1 MTTKLDVPNSRYA
14 PWILVALLWVAFFL
28 NYADRQVAFSILPA
42 LQRDLHFTAVQLG
55 LVGTVFIWV
64 YSLSMPA
71 AGRLADLFP
80 RLLMVV
86 ASLVLW
92 SAAMLG
98 TGSSESVSGFLF
110 WRAAMGVTEALYFPA
125 AVALIASYHSVTAR
139 SRALAIHQSAQL
151 AGGAAGGWFGGWM
164 ADNIGWQTG
173 YRSLAWTGIAY
184 AAVLYFALRKLP
196 APAGA
201 VEQKKESAS
210 PLAVFQSIPMNLLL
224 AAFFFHCGVLWMIY
238 AWLPHHIYTRYGL
251 SMTKSGLIGSLYLQT
266 SSLVGILT
274 GGYLGDRL
282 RARPVVACTGLLLC
296 SPFAYGL
303 FAAQT
308 LEGTIA
314 CAIGFGLTAGLMMA
328 NVFASA
334 YEFVGAGNFGFSA
347 GLLNCSGGLAG
358 GAAILTAGYYRDT
371 IGIPNMMLAGAGMT
385 MLFAVALIVAVKKA
399 DAAES

>member
-1 MTTKLDVPNSRYA
+1 VTTKLDVPNGRYA

-42 LQRDLHFTAVQLG
+42 LQRDLHFTTVQLG

-92 SAAMLG
+92 SMAMLG
-98 TGSSESVSGFLF
+98 TGSSASVNGFLF

-173 YRSLAWTGIAY
+173 YRSLAWTGVVY

-196 APAGA
+196 PPADA
-201 VEQKKESAS
+201 AEQKQEAAS
-210 PLAVFQSIPMNLLL
+210 PMAVFRSLPMNLLL

-251 SMTKSGLIGSLYLQT
+251 SMTKSGLIGTLYLQS

-334 YEFVGAGNFGFSA
+334 YEFVGRGNFGFSA
-347 GLLNCSGGLAG
+347 GLLNASGGLAG
-358 GAAILTAGYYRDT
+358 GGAILTAGYYRDT

-385 MLFAVALIVAVKKA
+385 MLFAIALIVAVRKGTA
-399 DAAES
+399 VES

>member
-1 MTTKLDVPNSRYA
+1 MTIKLDVPNPRYA

-42 LQRDLHFTAVQLG
+42 LQRDLNFTAVQLG

-64 YSLSMPA
+64 YSLAMPA
-71 AGRLADLFP
+71 AGRLADLLP
-80 RLLMVV
+80 RVLMVV
-86 ASLVLW
+86 GSLVLW

-98 TGSSESVSGFLF
+98 TGTSESVNGFLL
-110 WRAAMGVTEALYFPA
+110 WRGAMGVTEALYFPA
-125 AVALIASYHSVTAR
+125 AVALIASYHSASAR

-151 AGGAAGGWFGGWM
+151 VGGAAGGWFGGWM
-164 ADNIGWQTG
+164 ADNIGWQNG

-184 AAVLYFALRKLP
+184 AAVLYLALRKLP
-196 APAGA
+196 QPAAPT
-201 VEQKKESAS
+201 ERKMKSAS
-210 PLAVFQSIPMNLLL
+210 PLSVLQSLPMNLLL

-251 SMTKSGLIGSLYLQT
+251 SMTQSGLTGTLYLQA

-282 RARPVVACTGLLLC
+282 RARPLVACTGLLLC

-314 CAIGFGLTAGLMMA
+314 CAIGFGLSAGLMMA
-328 NVFASA
+328 NVFASS

-347 GLLNCSGGLAG
+347 GLLNSSGGLAG

-371 IGIPNMMLAGAGMT
+371 IGIPNMMLVGAGMT
-385 MLFAVALIVAVKKA
+385 MLCAVALIVAVKKGT
-399 DAAES
+399 AAES